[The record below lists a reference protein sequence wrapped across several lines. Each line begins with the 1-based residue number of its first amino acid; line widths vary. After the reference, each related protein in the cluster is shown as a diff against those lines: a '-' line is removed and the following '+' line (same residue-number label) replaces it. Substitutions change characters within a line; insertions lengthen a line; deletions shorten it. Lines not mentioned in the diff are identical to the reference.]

1 MTPTTSRRASRQTL
15 HGLFLLALA
24 WPHLVAGQVAAV
36 TSAASQAPLSVEA
49 AFAAARLS
57 SADLAAARAAVE
69 AARGRERQAAA
80 ITNPAFSYATEKTAG
95 SGLSNRQ
102 HITALEQPIELG
114 GQRGAR
120 RDAAR
125 SRREAEEANLALAE
139 SNLRYDVTLTYAKAA
154 AMNRRAALALE
165 AASEFE
171 RAVAVSAERM
181 ASGDISGYAHRRL
194 RLEATRYA
202 VLSAEAN
209 LERATARRALASLVG
224 MAVEAL
230 PPLPDSIPAL
240 PTLTPG
246 NATEVAARASAGHP
260 AVRAAQ
266 SEAEAAR
273 ADARLVRRD
282 LVPSPSF
289 TAGYKREETSGVPS
303 PLTGFVA
310 GFSLPFPLWDRR
322 AGARETGDAE
332 AARREAAVV
341 AVRRRIALDAADA
354 LDAYRTAA
362 AQRSQIASELGAE
375 SRAALRAAQVAY
387 AEGEITLVEW
397 LDAVRA
403 YRETEASFALL
414 EAEVLIRRAALER
427 ALGTPIDATP
437 RN

>member
-1 MTPTTSRRASRQTL
+1 MTPTTLAQAPRQTR
-15 HGLFLLALA
+15 HGLFVLALA
-24 WPHLVAGQVAAV
+24 WPQLVAGQVAAA
-36 TSAASQAPLSVEA
+36 TPAAGQAPLSVEA
-49 AFAAARLS
+49 AFAAARRN
-57 SADLAAARAAVE
+57 SADLAAARAAVQS
-69 AARGRERQAAA
+69 ARGRERQAAA
-80 ITNPAFSYATEKTAG
+80 LTNPAFSYATEKTAG
-95 SGLSNRQ
+95 GGLSNRQ
-102 HITALEQPIELG
+102 HIAALEQPLELG

-125 SRREAEEANLALAE
+125 ARREAEEANLALAE
-139 SNLRYDVTLTYAKAA
+139 SNLRYDLTLAFAKAA

-165 AASEFE
+165 SAREFE

-181 ASGDISGYAHRRL
+181 ALGDISGYAHRRL

-202 VLSAEAN
+202 VLSADAN
-209 LERATARRALASLVG
+209 LEHAAARRALASLMGV
-224 MAVEAL
+224 AVDAL
-230 PPLPDSIPAL
+230 PPIPDSVPAA
-240 PTLTPG
+240 PMRSPG
-246 NATEVAARASAGHP
+246 NATEVAARASAVHP

-273 ADARLVRRD
+273 ADALLIRRD
-282 LVPSPSF
+282 MIPNPSLS
-289 TAGYKREETSGVPS
+289 AGYKREASNGVPS

-332 AARREAAVV
+332 VARREATVD
-341 AVRRRIALDAADA
+341 AVRRRIARDAADA

-362 AQRSQIASELGAE
+362 AQRSRIASELGAE
-375 SRAALRAAQVAY
+375 ARAALNAAQVAY
-387 AEGEITLVEW
+387 TEGEITLVEW